1 MWVFTTALKQIRMYK
16 SLNQKKFAEKIGVP
30 RSSYCDAENGNRC
43 PNVEFIRGIAT
54 AFPDINV
61 DWLLTGKGEMLRDER
76 RIDNSLTVEE
86 LMPVGERIRIERER
100 VGKTQAE
107 IAKEMGVSRKTQIAY
122 ESGTTEP
129 KASYVTGLE
138 RLGFDFNY
146 VATGNREGTAMQR
159 VINSMPEEIYNA
171 LADLMPNQQAE
182 ILNKIQEI
190 RAGNAQIYDVMHRR
204 RNEK

>member
-1 MWVFTTALKQIRMYK
+1 MLKINNRIKDVRIAKY
-16 SLNQKKFAEKIGVP
+16 LNQTEFSVLIGVAKSTLSEIESGKTKP
-30 RSSYCDAENGNRC
+30 STD
-43 PNVEFIRGIAT
+43 VIIGIT
-54 AFPDINV
+54 NTFNDINV

-122 ESGTTEP
+122 EAGTTEP

-146 VATGNREGTAMQR
+146 VATGNREGAAMQR